1 MSDPAADLM
10 AAVIA
15 GEADEVRRLVSD
27 DPSLA
32 ASRGEDGVSALLQAR
47 YRHDR
52 ATIDALMS
60 ADPELDLF
68 EAVALGYADRVAER
82 LEADPAGIG
91 AFSPD
96 GFTPLHLAAFFGK
109 ADVARLLLTS
119 GADVSAYTRNP
130 FANQP
135 LHAAAAGGHVEI
147 CRMLLAAGADVDAT
161 QHGDFAPLHE
171 AAQHGDDEMV
181 ELFLS
186 AGADPIA
193 VAGAMGTPADVAE
206 AAGHP
211 DVARRL
217 REVAGQRA

>member
-1 MSDPAADLM
+1 MPDPAAALM

-15 GEADEVRRLVSD
+15 GEADEVRRMVAD

-32 ASRGEDGVSALLQAR
+32 ASRGDDGVSALLQAR

-52 ATIDALMS
+52 AMIDALMS

-68 EAVALGYADRVAER
+68 EAAALGYADRVRER
-82 LEADPAGIG
+82 LEADPGGIG
-91 AFSPD
+91 AFSAD
-96 GFTPLHLAAFFGK
+96 GFTALHLAAFFGK

-119 GADVSAYTRNP
+119 GADVAAYTRNP
-130 FANQP
+130 FVNQP
-135 LHAAAAGGHVEI
+135 LHAAAAGGHLEI

-161 QHGDFAPLHE
+161 QHGDFAPLDE

-186 AGADPIA
+186 AGADPLA

-206 AAGHP
+206 AAGHV
-211 DVARRL
+211 DVARRI